1 MNTLIQIVGPT
12 PIGGAKFPAQN
23 KTKQPQPSTQQNAY
37 DRKCNLC
44 RKFHLGLQQ
53 KHNNRSQQG

>member
-23 KTKQPQPSTQQNAY
+23 KTKQQQPSTQQNAY
-37 DRKCNLC
+37 N
-44 RKFHLGLQQ
+44 
-53 KHNNRSQQG
+53 